1 VDRFPALK
9 REQGVRSINC
19 GHRTDIGRVRCHN
32 EDSYLVDLEQGLF
45 VISDGMG
52 GHEAGDVASAVAI
65 ESIGTHVRS
74 GRLVDEALQKAHH
87 DVVHAGRHGK
97 GKPGMGATAVALH
110 LNKNGYRIAWV
121 GDSRAYLWDGTLRRL
136 TRDQTY
142 VQKLLDDGLV
152 TEEEARI
159 HPERNIITQAL
170 GFEDLKNLAIENVS
184 GLLYR
189 GEKILLCSDGL
200 TGELDDR
207 QITHLL
213 ASGNTN
219 QQVID
224 NLVAAA
230 NASGGQDNITALLIS
245 AADGAPVRPRKGD
258 TIRMGLPQWQRV
270 IINPGHFKSYLSA
283 GHFKSYLA
291 VSLIILLLVI
301 SIAAAL
307 YFTKEI
313 ASLIPAHD
321 PIAVAPLHLGILYID
336 GRRLMSSGSLHPMDM
351 CSDNKELV
359 PNLFRHS

>member
-1 VDRFPALK
+1 M
-9 REQGVRSINC
+9 ESNNC

-32 EDSYLVDLEQGLF
+32 EDSYLVDPEFGLF

-65 ESIGTHVRS
+65 ESIGAHVRS
-74 GRLVDEALQKAHH
+74 GQLIDNAIQKAHH
-87 DVVHAGRHGK
+87 DVVHASRNGR

-110 LNKNGYRIAWV
+110 LNENGYRIAWV

-142 VQKLLDDGLV
+142 VQKLLDDGVV

-170 GFEDLKNLAIENVS
+170 GFEDLKNLTIENVS
-184 GLLYR
+184 GMLYR

-207 QITHLL
+207 QITHIL
-213 ASGNTN
+213 ASGDTN

-224 NLVAAA
+224 NLIASA
-230 NASGGQDNITALLIS
+230 NANGGQDNITALLIS

-258 TIRMGLPQWQRV
+258 TIRMGLPQWQRA
-270 IINPGHFKSYLSA
+270 IINP

-291 VSLIILLLVI
+291 VSLIILILVI

-307 YFTKEI
+307 YFAKEI
-313 ASLIPAHD
+313 ASLIPARD
-321 PIAVAPLHLGILYID
+321 AIAAAPLHLGILYID
-336 GRRLMSSGSLHPMDM
+336 RRHNRSSGSPHPMGK
-351 CSDNKELV
+351 CSDNQKLV
-359 PNLFRHS
+359 PNLSRDS